1 MKKILKNEKG
11 FTVTELL
18 VIMGTIIGGVIL
30 YLIFFK

>member
-1 MKKILKNEKG
+1 MKKIFKNDKG

-18 VIMGTIIGGVIL
+18 VIMGTVIGGIVL